1 MIYGNTMEGAG
12 RAMELVMALHAFA
25 AAVEVDGSKGDG
37 QLAK

>member
-12 RAMELVMALHAFA
+12 RAMELDVVLQAFA
-25 AAVEVDGSKGDG
+25 AAVEMDGAKGDG